1 MKPRSIAVALLA
13 FCVPLVST
21 PLASPS
27 YAGQGGIGDPCSKVI
42 KPLRL
47 TPMQQRRLVPVL
59 RAEALKVQ
67 GIKNDQSLSKSQK
80 LHRLRAVRNRSNRQL
95 RVILTR
101 SQFQQL
107 QAHRQQRA
115 QLMRAAMH
123 AQKSQGSAARSA
135 VPLDRNSSEFR
146 SPAKVI

>member
-1 MKPRSIAVALLA
+1 MKPRNIAIALA
-13 FCVPLVST
+13 FCVPL
-21 PLASPS
+21 ASA
-27 YAGQGGIGDPCSKVI
+27 YAQPVPQAREQRLVVVA

-47 TPMQQRRLVPVL
+47 TPMQERRVVPVL

-80 LHRLRAVRNRSNRQL
+80 LRRLRAVQNRSNRKL

-107 QAHRQQRA
+107 QAHHQLRA
-115 QLMRAAMH
+115 QLMRAAMQ
-123 AQKSQGSAARSA
+123 AQKSQGNAARSA
-135 VPLDRNSSEFR
+135 VP
-146 SPAKVI
+146 PGPQQK

>member
-1 MKPRSIAVALLA
+1 MKPRSIALALA

-21 PLASPS
+21 QLVSTS
-27 YAGQGGIGDPCSKVI
+27 YAGQGRIGDAYRTVI
-42 KPLRL
+42 KQLRL
-47 TPMQQRRLVPVL
+47 TPMQERRVVPVL

-67 GIKNDQSLSKSQK
+67 GIKNDQSLSNSQK
-80 LHRLRAVRNRSNRQL
+80 LRRLRAVQNRSNRQL

-101 SQFQQL
+101 SQFKQL

-115 QLMRAAMH
+115 QLMRAAMQ

-135 VPLDRNSSEFR
+135 VP
-146 SPAKVI
+146 PGPQ

>member
-1 MKPRSIAVALLA
+1 MKPRSFALALAV
-13 FCVPLVST
+13 CVSLVST
-21 PLASPS
+21 PLVSTS
-27 YAGQGGIGDPCSKVI
+27 YAGQRNIGAPSSNVI
-42 KPLRL
+42 KQLRL

-80 LHRLRAVRNRSNRQL
+80 LRRLRAVQNRSNRQL

-101 SQFQQL
+101 SQFKQL

-115 QLMRAAMH
+115 QLMRAAMQ
-123 AQKSQGSAARSA
+123 AQKSHGSAARSA
-135 VPLDRNSSEFR
+135 VPPGSQQ
-146 SPAKVI
+146 K